1 MSIFSDYA
9 VGALSDKEFE
19 FEGVRMNNEDRSI
32 RDIYAS
38 DYFHHRC
45 PYTNLH
51 CETFDCENCEVEMNE
66 RKCAEE
72 LDADEELEGV
82 EEVVEEDDVDPE
94 WDREAEED
102 FKRACERDE
111 VYHEEHR
118 FSGLLEDDA

>member
-9 VGALSDKEFE
+9 VGALSDEEFE
-19 FEGVRMNNEDRSI
+19 SEGVRMNNEDRSI
-32 RDIYAS
+32 RDIYS
-38 DYFHHRC
+38 CDYFHYRC
-45 PYTNLH
+45 PYTDLH
-51 CETFDCENCEVEMNE
+51 CETFDCENCEVEMSE
-66 RKCAEE
+66 REYAKE
-72 LDADEELEGV
+72 LDADEEDEGV
-82 EEVVEEDDVDPE
+82 EEVVEEDEVDPE